1 MGMGNISYPQ
11 ATQGGQPQFGQPNRY
26 SNTVQPWDNA
36 TIAPQSGGKGGGKGQ
51 SNYPVMPTSYSHP
64 AAKGQASVA
73 PTNAPPAKTTVAP
86 YKDDS
91 FDSGSYS
98 GA

>member
-11 ATQGGQPQFGQPNRY
+11 ATSDGQPQFGQPNRY
-26 SNTVQPWDNA
+26 SNTVGPWDNA
-36 TIAPQSGGKGGGKGQ
+36 TIAPQSSGKGGK
-51 SNYPVMPTSYSHP
+51 SNYPVMPTSYSQP
-64 AAKGQASVA
+64 AAKGQASVT